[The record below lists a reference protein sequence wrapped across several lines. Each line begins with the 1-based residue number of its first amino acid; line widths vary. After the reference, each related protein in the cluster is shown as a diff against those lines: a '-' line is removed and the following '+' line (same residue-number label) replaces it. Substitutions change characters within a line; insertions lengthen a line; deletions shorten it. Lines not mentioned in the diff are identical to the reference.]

1 MTISKADVEAKA
13 REITNVVNETKESA
27 QNTAVVAGAGLAL
40 LVGLAYLFGRR
51 KGKSGRAMVEVYK
64 V

>member
-13 REITNVVNETKESA
+13 REITQVVSETKENA
-27 QNTAVVAGAGLAL
+27 QNTALVAGAGIAL
-40 LVGLAYLFGRR
+40 VVGLAYLLGRR
-51 KGKSGRAMVEVYK
+51 KGKSGRAVVEVYK

>member
-13 REITNVVNETKESA
+13 REITEVVNETKESA
-27 QNTAVVAGAGLAL
+27 QNTAVVAGAGLAI
-40 LVGLAYLFGRR
+40 LVGLAYLLGRR
-51 KGKSGRAMVEVYK
+51 KGKSGRAVVEVYK